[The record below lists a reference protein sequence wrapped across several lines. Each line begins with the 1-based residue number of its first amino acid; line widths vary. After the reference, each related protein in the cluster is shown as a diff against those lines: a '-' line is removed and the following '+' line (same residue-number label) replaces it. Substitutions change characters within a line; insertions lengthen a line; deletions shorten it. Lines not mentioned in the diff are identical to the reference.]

1 MSACT
6 GFRLICLTIWLVAPV
21 AMAQHAGDIF
31 VGRSAADQLKNA
43 GFPVSLNLIYL
54 PPSDGILHGWAD
66 NTPGFDRVITDDPD
80 RDLFRMRSGANIFLV
95 IDAIDPALRVIDGS
109 FNVFDDPGEAA
120 RLGNENL
127 HTHLIWHIDDR
138 DADFDPEQC
147 LWDATFIL
155 HDDNGR
161 HSDSAPFTMSFTN
174 VPLRE
179 ADGDFEPDGD
189 VDLDDYRALSV
200 CLSGPA
206 ARPAPNDPEVTT
218 CETAC
223 VNAFDFDADR
233 DVDLRDAAE
242 MQNRF
247 GS

>member
-1 MSACT
+1 MSRIKCAFAAAVT
-6 GFRLICLTIWLVAPV
+6 ASLVVPV
-21 AMAQHAGDIF
+21 AFAQHADDVF
-31 VGRSAADQLKNA
+31 VGRSSADQLKIA
-43 GFPVSLNLIYL
+43 GFPVNLSLVYL

-66 NTPGFDRVITDDPD
+66 NNPGFDRVITDDPD
-80 RDLFRMRSGANIFLV
+80 RDLFRMRSGANVFLV
-95 IDAIDPALRVIDGS
+95 IEAIDPAFRVIDGS
-109 FNVFDDPGEAA
+109 FNVFDEPGEAA

-138 DADFDPEQC
+138 DADFDPAQC
-147 LWDATFIL
+147 LWDATFFL

-161 HSDSAPFTMSFTN
+161 HGDSASFTMSFTN
-174 VPLRE
+174 VPLRD

-189 VDLDDYRALSV
+189 VDLDDHRAAVV

-206 ARPAPNDPEVTT
+206 VRPAPDDPDVTT
-218 CETAC
+218 CETEC
-223 VNAFDFDADR
+223 VNAFDLDADR
-233 DVDLRDAAE
+233 DVDLRDVAQ